1 MNAPARPEFFANVAL
16 SVSEYVS
23 SYVTTVLRETSY
35 KYYPENGQYSARP
48 YKRVDSLSTGV
59 SLQSSQS
66 MQQYQSAKSPPYD
79 GVRTIRIAIITS
91 KRPRRCLL

>member
-35 KYYPENGQYSARP
+35 RYYTGRW
-48 YKRVDSLSTGV
+48 VSLSSTQVGKREAYW
-59 SLQSSQS
+59 S
-66 MQQYQSAKSPPYD
+66 
-79 GVRTIRIAIITS
+79 ITTVIPS
-91 KRPRRCLL
+91 